1 MTLILP
7 YGTKS
12 CCLTSFPPLLAYFP
26 SFSNK
31 NASINLLLPP
41 HNMMLWLLQ
50 SEDILHFLS
59 NTHYTLSSKRN
70 EPIVLTARLLG
81 TCWTTI
87 SRLATLKLPHV
98 LIAILLVT
106 QWKSVINC
114 MAILQAT
121 NYSLSLKV
129 HMFLQHNQL
138 QLLLLLLKIP
148 AIFE

>member
-12 CCLTSFPPLLAYFP
+12 CCLTPFPPLLVSFP

-31 NASINLLLPP
+31 NASINLLLLP

-59 NTHYTLSSKRN
+59 NTRYTLSSKRDA
-70 EPIVLTARLLG
+70 PIVLTVRLLG
-81 TCWTTI
+81 TCWTLV
-87 SRLATLKLPHV
+87 SRLAMLKLSYV
-98 LIAILLVT
+98 LIAILLVK

-121 NYSLSLKV
+121 NYSLSPEV
-129 HMFLQHNQL
+129 HMFLQHNRL
-138 QLLLLLLKIP
+138 
-148 AIFE
+148 